1 LIRDAFL
8 KKKNNKIATVVCTGI
23 FVYIVRKIITIMY
36 STVAYLLAFYNFIAL
51 VQSNGTDTESNSW
64 KTYGYIILGGIVLII
79 AIVVLVRKQHRKF
92 NE

>member
-1 LIRDAFL
+1 
-8 KKKNNKIATVVCTGI
+8 
-23 FVYIVRKIITIMY
+23 MY

-51 VQSNGTDTESNSW
+51 VQSNGTDTEPNSW